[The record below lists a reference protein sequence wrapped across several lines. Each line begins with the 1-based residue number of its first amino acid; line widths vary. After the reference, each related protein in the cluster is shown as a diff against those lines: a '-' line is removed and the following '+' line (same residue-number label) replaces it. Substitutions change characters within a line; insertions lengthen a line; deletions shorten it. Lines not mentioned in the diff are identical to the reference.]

1 MPANAVTA
9 VRPLTPA
16 DVPVVAAW
24 VASVPLWQR
33 YGLTAA
39 GMQQRLEQAL
49 AADDLLLTA
58 DSGADRACGLAWV
71 VRRGAFGRSAYL
83 RLIGVRPDRAG
94 GGAGAALLAGAEAA
108 AGDQLFLLVSDF
120 NVDAQRFYARHG
132 YTQIGAIPGFVLPD
146 VTELILWKRLSA
158 APA

>member
-1 MPANAVTA
+1 MSAKTVV
-9 VRPLTPA
+9 VRPMSAPDAPLIAT
-16 DVPVVAAW
+16 W
-24 VASVPLWQR
+24 IESVPLWQR

-39 GMQQRLEQAL
+39 ALRQRLEQAL
-49 AADDLLLTA
+49 AAGDALFTA
-58 DSGADRACGLAWV
+58 DCGADPACGFAWV
-71 VRRGAFGRSAYL
+71 IARGAFGRGAYL

-94 GGAGAALLAGAEAA
+94 GGTGAALLAGAEAA

-146 VTELILWKRLSA
+146 VTELIMWKRLGTA
-158 APA
+158 AP